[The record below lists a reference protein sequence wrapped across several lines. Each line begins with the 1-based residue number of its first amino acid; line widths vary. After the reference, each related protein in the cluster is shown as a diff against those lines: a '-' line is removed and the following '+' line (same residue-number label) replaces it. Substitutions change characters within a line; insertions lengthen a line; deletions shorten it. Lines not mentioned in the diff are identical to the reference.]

1 MFKLDGTIITDRAR
15 VDACTMTNLLPF
27 YTYYGSLLT
36 QHNFHETLI
45 FNLDETNINFNQKFR
60 SSRVT
65 RIEDPRAICAQPD
78 RISGLTLVFCMPAEG
93 NPLPAT
99 LLWPHPTIPEEF
111 KSFAAKG
118 IRVTCT
124 ASAWQTRE
132 SFEEMMIKRY
142 IPEMVARR
150 NLLELNDKPILL
162 ILDGHL
168 SRLSIPFIEC
178 CCEHN
183 IFVLVLPAHSSSI
196 TQPCD
201 CSPFA
206 VLKSVFS
213 KESAIRVNGPR
224 SSPKRTAVASSLS
237 INGSEKA
244 SIQPLIQTTP
254 ERDAYTKTSGGH
266 RRLIAECLPLAVQA
280 ASSFATMKEGWRK
293 SALVP
298 FSLDVLRDRVPLGS
312 TSIPPSG
319 RGPNISGKLLTSV
332 ETRMSVWRWKID
344 QLDKVLKSKKQN
356 AAEWERLHHERE
368 KLEGDVKK
376 MAQSMKEEETKV
388 EGEERKSEGE
398 AKKAEGEERKSE
410 GEAKKAETEKEEKS
424 FLGKPRSTVVKIRIP
439 TPQQPNEIE
448 KEKNLEYQIE
458 TGCILSA
465 LIAGHAQASNNEDYN
480 NQEERCKQEKQD
492 SIASMVIEIK
502 QKKAKRR
509 LNFEDLK
516 KRAREIQMK
525 EPEVYPEAERRPRR
539 NRKPHWDPDYLPD
552 SIFDSED
559 NCSVDESM

>member
-60 SSRVT
+60 SSSVT

-118 IRVTCT
+118 IRVSCT

-142 IPEMVARR
+142 IPEMISRR

-178 CCEHN
+178 CCQNN
-183 IFVLVLPAHSSSI
+183 IFVLVLPAHSSSV

-224 SSPKRTAVASSLS
+224 SSPKRTAVASGLS
-237 INGSEKA
+237 ITGSEKA
-244 SIQPLIQTTP
+244 SIQQLTQATP

-312 TSIPPSG
+312 TYIPPSG

-376 MAQSMKEEETKV
+376 MAQSMKEEENKA

-398 AKKAEGEERKSE
+398 AKKAEGEER
-410 GEAKKAETEKEEKS
+410 KAETEKEEKS

-439 TPQQPNEIE
+439 TPQQPNETE
-448 KEKNLEYQIE
+448 KEKILEYQIE

-492 SIASMVIEIK
+492 SIASTVIEIK

-509 LNFEDLK
+509 LNYDDLK
-516 KRAREIQMK
+516 KIVREEQMK
-525 EPEVYPEAERRPRR
+525 EHEVYPETERRPRR

>member
-60 SSRVT
+60 SSSVT

-118 IRVTCT
+118 IRVSCT

-142 IPEMVARR
+142 IPEMISRR

-178 CCEHN
+178 CCQNN
-183 IFVLVLPAHSSSI
+183 IFVLVLPAHSSSV

-224 SSPKRTAVASSLS
+224 SSPKRTAVASGLS
-237 INGSEKA
+237 ITGSEKA
-244 SIQPLIQTTP
+244 SIQQLTQATP

-312 TSIPPSG
+312 TYIPPSG

-376 MAQSMKEEETKV
+376 MAQSMKEEENKA

-398 AKKAEGEERKSE
+398 AKKAEGEER
-410 GEAKKAETEKEEKS
+410 KAETEKEEKS

-448 KEKNLEYQIE
+448 KEKILEYQIE

-492 SIASMVIEIK
+492 SIASTVIEIK

-509 LNFEDLK
+509 LNYDDLK
-516 KRAREIQMK
+516 KIVREEQMK
-525 EPEVYPEAERRPRR
+525 EHEVYPETERRPRR

-559 NCSVDESM
+559 NC